1 MARFLGFILFF
12 LLLSLASSTYIS
24 DTIFEPHRST
34 GRSLLQNKKNCPV
47 NFENQNYTI
56 ITSKCKGPKY
66 TADLCCGAFKDF
78 ACPFAEQIN
87 DMSTNCADTMFSYIN
102 LYGKYPPGILPICA
116 KGINMVSHVTT
127 SNQKTWSRRIPKQT
141 VPILEMFCP
150 LWWQSWLALWFSWF
164 SCFEGQ
170 DDYHN
175 YRSNSMFILSDTFSG
190 QSGPD
195 QCHGNFGLYAILFWV
210 PCSSD

>member
-66 TADLCCGAFKDF
+66 TADLCCGAFKEF

-102 LYGKYPPGILPICA
+102 LYGKYPPGIFANLC
-116 KGINMVSHVTT
+116 KGDKYGLACDDVKSENMESKD
-127 SNQKTWSRRIPKQT
+127 SKTNGAHIGNVLSPM
-141 VPILEMFCP
+141 VAV
-150 LWWQSWLALWFSWF
+150 LAGSLVFLVF
-164 SCFEGQ
+164 
-170 DDYHN
+170 
-175 YRSNSMFILSDTFSG
+175 L
-190 QSGPD
+190 
-195 QCHGNFGLYAILFWV
+195 L
-210 PCSSD
+210 